1 MLTNIK
7 LKLAGLLTNLGVHLL
22 PKKYRTQYTINNLM
36 LTRMIKGVTLDSDN
50 INQGK

>member
-7 LKLAGLLTNLGVHLL
+7 LKLAGLLINLGVHLL
-22 PKKYRTQYTINNLM
+22 PKKYRTQYMINNLM